1 MARHSAN
8 NAVLHVFVFAP
19 YCARL
24 GRALS
29 CICVQVTVQTMFC
42 ALVHP
47 DIGSCPLTLDPDRLS
62 AEWNSKKMSLSTCAG
77 FCHSFLRYG
86 CWRFIVF
93 ANIFE
98 QSTFFPSDAIVE
110 RAMTLNNLFCSKMNP
125 FVETG
130 KALWLQTM
138 SEKLP
143 PASFV
148 DTGSPR
154 KFAACT
160 IEGKR
165 RESTMISAM
174 NNVLRCAG
182 QGDLVTRHNRGTGAR
197 DLLYCG
203 PIARLTLW
211 VGGGS

>member
-86 CWRFIVF
+86 LLTIYKFLRASLSNQHSFPQMQSLKEQWRWT
-93 ANIFE
+93 
-98 QSTFFPSDAIVE
+98 TFSARKWILLW
-110 RAMTLNNLFCSKMNP
+110 RLGKP
-125 FVETG
+125 FG
-130 KALWLQTM
+130 FRQCLKNCHRRHLSIQDLRGN
-138 SEKLP
+138 SP
-143 PASFV
+143 PA
-148 DTGSPR
+148 R
-154 KFAACT
+154 
-160 IEGKR
+160 
-165 RESTMISAM
+165 
-174 NNVLRCAG
+174 
-182 QGDLVTRHNRGTGAR
+182 
-197 DLLYCG
+197 
-203 PIARLTLW
+203 
-211 VGGGS
+211 

>member
-86 CWRFIVF
+86 LLTTYKFLRASLSIQHSFPQMQSLKEQWRWT
-93 ANIFE
+93 
-98 QSTFFPSDAIVE
+98 TFSARKWILLW
-110 RAMTLNNLFCSKMNP
+110 RLGKP
-125 FVETG
+125 FG
-130 KALWLQTM
+130 FRQCLKNCHRRHLSIQDLRGN
-138 SEKLP
+138 SP
-143 PASFV
+143 PA
-148 DTGSPR
+148 R
-154 KFAACT
+154 
-160 IEGKR
+160 
-165 RESTMISAM
+165 
-174 NNVLRCAG
+174 
-182 QGDLVTRHNRGTGAR
+182 
-197 DLLYCG
+197 
-203 PIARLTLW
+203 
-211 VGGGS
+211 

>member
-86 CWRFIVF
+86 CWRFISF
-93 ANIFE
+93 CEHLWAINIL
-98 QSTFFPSDAIVE
+98 S
-110 RAMTLNNLFCSKMNP
+110 
-125 FVETG
+125 
-130 KALWLQTM
+130 
-138 SEKLP
+138 
-143 PASFV
+143 
-148 DTGSPR
+148 
-154 KFAACT
+154 
-160 IEGKR
+160 
-165 RESTMISAM
+165 
-174 NNVLRCAG
+174 LRCNRWKSNDAE
-182 QGDLVTRHNRGTGAR
+182 QPFLLENESFCGDWESPLASDNVWKIATGVICRYRISEEIRRLHDRRQKEGIHN
-197 DLLYCG
+197 DFCDE
-203 PIARLTLW
+203 
-211 VGGGS
+211 